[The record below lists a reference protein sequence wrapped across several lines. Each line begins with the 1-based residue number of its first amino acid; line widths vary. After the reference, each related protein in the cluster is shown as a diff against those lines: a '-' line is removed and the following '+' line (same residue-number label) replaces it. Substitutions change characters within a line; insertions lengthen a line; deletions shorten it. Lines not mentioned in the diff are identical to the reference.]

1 MTAKS
6 MQLAGQQTSR
16 FKTTQAINE
25 DYRNTGF
32 DRGHLNPNFYQCDDS
47 RTATFTLTNAV
58 PQDPCFNQQSWKKM
72 EEVSLRTMRTS
83 CSFPGAKR
91 FFVTGVVRSR
101 SRIPNENHD
110 NEGDR
115 TRVYNRVTVP
125 SHMWTAVC
133 CDASEADAANQNNG
147 FSFAYIGKNTAD
159 SFVDILTVSDL
170 QAKLSSNELGLDRYE
185 SVKIFTDDC
194 SENSQKSK
202 RMRAQVTVPMDIRVA
217 NAVDSLSKVE
227 QSTIPL
233 KKRKLVNQA
242 VTLIGS
248 KKVAAFNYSLVRLDL
263 GITLARNNILLHKT
277 RQMLQDEGAGLLLFR
292 PHDLTS
298 VPRPPTEELDSN
310 RNISAYGNDTA
321 STKQNTNMEVLARR
335 DGMDDDN
342 KKGGANDQVVSL
354 LEDEYLMVQ
363 DVSAEGSDI
372 TIGGDRCITSSCGY
386 SQGTKYRWCYTDHS
400 NNYDY
405 CCANK
410 CMFRNNGNNPTCS
423 VGDRIR
429 ACSIRSSIITVKG
442 NRCLPGHECGLHG
455 ESYYWCYTDIAKNY
469 DSCCQPWH
477 ACAKYG
483 QAKKWC
489 YTGNTKEST
498 KEDCFY

>member
-1 MTAKS
+1 M
-6 MQLAGQQTSR
+6 
-16 FKTTQAINE
+16 
-25 DYRNTGF
+25 
-32 DRGHLNPNFYQCDDS
+32 
-47 RTATFTLTNAV
+47 
-58 PQDPCFNQQSWKKM
+58 
-72 EEVSLRTMRTS
+72 RTMRTS

-115 TRVYNRVTVP
+115 IRVYNRVTVP

-133 CDASEADAANQNNG
+133 CDASEATDPANQNNG

-202 RMRAQVTVPMDIRVA
+202 RIRAQVSIPMDIRVA
-217 NAVDSLSKVE
+217 NAVDSLSRVE

-233 KKRKLVNQA
+233 KKRKLAHQVVN
-242 VTLIGS
+242 LIGS

-263 GITLARNNILLHKT
+263 GITSARNNALLNKRRET
-277 RQMLQDEGAGLLLFR
+277 LRKEGFDLLLFR
-292 PHDLTS
+292 TYGPGFTSALVPPHT
-298 VPRPPTEELDSN
+298 ELD
-310 RNISAYGNDTA
+310 AYENHTD
-321 STKQNTNMEVLARR
+321 STKQNVDMTVLRR
-335 DGMDDDN
+335 RNKYLDGMDDD
-342 KKGGANDQVVSL
+342 KQGGTNDQVISPMV
-354 LEDEYLMVQ
+354 DEYLIVPEL
-363 DVSAEGSDI
+363 SAEGSDI
-372 TIGGDRCITSSCGY
+372 TIAGDRCINSICGY
-386 SQGTKYRWCYTDHS
+386 SQETTYRWCYTDIKK
-400 NNYDY
+400 NYDY

-455 ESYYWCYTDIAKNY
+455 EIYYWCYVDIAKNWEY
-469 DSCCQPWH
+469 CCQPWH
-477 ACAKYG
+477 ACNKYG
-483 QAKKWC
+483 ETYKWC
-489 YTGNTKEST
+489 YAGKNKET
-498 KEDCFY
+498 AWQKCFY